1 MQLVAEPYF
10 ISPHD
15 HRRYIERIRNC
26 TEIEA
31 IQQIQLDLQNAEIVE
46 RFLDKRVY
54 NCRNYFAL
62 VGPPKVPREQEWPTV
77 ITIIDITMYDP
88 VHKPVYGKPNPWRNT
103 KRDIWLPAEKHY
115 LRCHWGYIPSKIIAR
130 HLGRTK
136 KAVQQQAYNMGLTK
150 KSYRKWN
157 QAEIEALNWF
167 YSSTTVSLVSNLLG
181 RTRSSVKV
189 KAAALNIRGR
199 KTPVAWDDADK
210 FKSICSEI
218 KSYIDNSKIV
228 PTQTFLHTLISK
240 GYMQAL
246 ST

>member
-1 MQLVAEPYF
+1 
-10 ISPHD
+10 
-15 HRRYIERIRNC
+15 
-26 TEIEA
+26 
-31 IQQIQLDLQNAEIVE
+31 
-46 RFLDKRVY
+46 
-54 NCRNYFAL
+54 
-62 VGPPKVPREQEWPTV
+62 
-77 ITIIDITMYDP
+77 

-136 KAVQQQAYNMGLTK
+136 KAVQQQAYNMRLTK